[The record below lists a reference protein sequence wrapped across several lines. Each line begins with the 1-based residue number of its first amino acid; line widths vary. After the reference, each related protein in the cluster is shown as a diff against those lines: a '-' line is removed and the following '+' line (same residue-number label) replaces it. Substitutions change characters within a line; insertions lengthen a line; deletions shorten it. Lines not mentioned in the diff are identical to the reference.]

1 MERKTIEE
9 KVISIIKEF
18 VQEEPIEI
26 NLASSL
32 RGETGINSMALISII
47 LRLEDSFGI
56 CIEDENIPQMITI
69 DDAVSYVENSLN

>member
-26 NLASSL
+26 DLASSL

-56 CIEDENIPQMITI
+56 CIEDEDIPQMITV